1 MKLVP
6 VLQDLFSQPDDV
18 AVTEGV
24 DGEED
29 VEKNG
34 PKKN

>member
-6 VLQDLFSQPDDV
+6 ILKSLFSQPDDV

-29 VEKNG
+29 V
-34 PKKN
+34 